1 MLLTEITRIL
11 KTTTTENDRYTG
23 RNIKINIYILGEL

>member
-11 KTTTTENDRYTG
+11 KTTTKRIDRYTG
-23 RNIKINIYILGEL
+23 RNVKINICIVGEL